1 VQAPTTKV
9 KANIP
14 SYASMVGDT
23 PKLTKTIS
31 ESCKR
36 PESKPKP
43 QHQSK
48 PPTKQQSS
56 SYGKSGF
63 RGLQLYP
70 CIDVHVSVS
79 QEPQSVNTIFHDQE
93 SQLHD
98 ETAIKVLPHDQSV
111 ANTDESVFDV
121 LPDNQFVTM
130 PLQSDENVIMIS
142 THAWCKCD
150 RNS

>member
-1 VQAPTTKV
+1 LNIAVSKSFKLWGFDDLVVQAPTTKV

-63 RGLQLYP
+63 RGLQPYP
-70 CIDVHVSVS
+70 
-79 QEPQSVNTIFHDQE
+79 
-93 SQLHD
+93 
-98 ETAIKVLPHDQSV
+98 
-111 ANTDESVFDV
+111 
-121 LPDNQFVTM
+121 
-130 PLQSDENVIMIS
+130 
-142 THAWCKCD
+142 HALMCT
-150 RNS
+150 